1 MSQEGGRGLPRALAA
16 AYASLSADADRI
28 RSSRRLVPLWHKSS
42 ERRLLIL
49 LRLNREC
56 ANSESASH
64 SQPELLLERQ
74 QVTEAERLHAHAAVR
89 DDVVPELEHA

>member
-1 MSQEGGRGLPRALAA
+1 MAA

-28 RSSRRLVPLWHKSS
+28 QSSRRLVPLWHKGS
-42 ERRLLIL
+42 ERRSLIL

-56 ANSESASH
+56 ADSASA
-64 SQPELLLERQ
+64 SQSALELLLERQ
-74 QVTEAERLHAHAAVR
+74 QVAEAERLHARAAVR